1 MERTELLNKALHL
14 LQSVPQNEAINY
26 SKAWLN
32 QDTALVVINP
42 EEYYQC
48 IEEIFLSD
56 KIVSSRFSRKSVF
69 KRIEDVILNH
79 RKNGTE
85 ITQNTAQSIF
95 EDFNKVP
102 SYSANVV
109 APISGIRLDNT
120 AVGHLEFSVFK
131 LGRLED
137 LEFPIAN
144 SEGYYIKTAI
154 DGSYDQFIAIEKAK
168 DAFEDFSRLITF
180 ISGKNDNS
188 ILIKIGLPLYP
199 SISHEKMYV
208 ETSSFQV
215 IDDSGKF
222 DQSNIS
228 NRFLEKV
235 PVDNHFFCKSTPFIK
250 LWDIYEKQHN
260 NKNLSDIH
268 KRIINASLAV
278 GESAKSENIKNSI
291 IYTCIALEI
300 LFSFDEGSIFQK
312 SIADRL
318 ADTFAFIVAKDKD
331 SRLFTVKLLKKVY
344 QMRSALVHGGKKQL
358 TNDYVAINI
367 LLRAAIS
374 ELLNNEKYAHIKKID
389 GLYEMVKDAHY
400 SY

>member
-14 LQSVPQNEAINY
+14 LQSIPQNEAINY
-26 SKAWLN
+26 SKAWIN
-32 QDTALVVINP
+32 QDTALVVTNP

-69 KRIEDVILNH
+69 KHIEDVILNH
-79 RKNGTE
+79 RKKGTE

-102 SYSANVV
+102 SYSANVI
-109 APISGIRLDNT
+109 APISGIRLDNA
-120 AVGHLEFSVFK
+120 AVGYLEVSVFK

-137 LEFPIAN
+137 LEFPMAN

-188 ILIKIGLPLYP
+188 ILIKTGLPLYP
-199 SISHEKMYV
+199 SLSHELMYV
-208 ETSSFQV
+208 DTSSFQLV
-215 IDDSGKF
+215 DDSGRF
-222 DQSNIS
+222 NQGTVS
-228 NRFLEKV
+228 NRHLEKV
-235 PVDNHFFCKSTPFIK
+235 PIDNHFFCKNTPFIK

-318 ADTFAFIVAKDKD
+318 ADTFTFVVAKDKD
-331 SRLFTVKLLKKVY
+331 SRLFTAKLLKKVY

-389 GLYEMVKDAHY
+389 GLYEMVKEAHY